1 MKWLYIVGIISCGL
15 LSVLFMVTAVAGIV
29 YFYPKYSAATI
40 SMTSLF
46 GFISLYGATICIE
59 KLIQQKND
67 HEK

>member
-1 MKWLYIVGIISCGL
+1 MKWLYILGVISCGL
-15 LSVLFMVTAVAGIV
+15 LFVLFMITAIAGIV

-46 GFISLYGATICIE
+46 GFISLYGATLCLERIVE
-59 KLIQQKND
+59 LKND